1 MKSIILPIE
10 SEKMRPIK
18 TELSR
23 KSSLSGIPLPW
34 TILNRLKFDD
44 FGKMRRQSLEAND
57 SFFSMAKNQR
67 NSMQRWVFRLE

>member
-57 SFFSMAKNQR
+57 SFFSMTKNQR
-67 NSMQRWVFRLE
+67 NSMQRWVLRLE

>member
-10 SEKMRPIK
+10 TEKMRPTK
-18 TELSR
+18 TEISR

-57 SFFSMAKNQR
+57 SFFSMTKNQG
-67 NSMQRWVFRLE
+67 NSMQR

>member
-67 NSMQRWVFRLE
+67 NSMQRWVFTLE